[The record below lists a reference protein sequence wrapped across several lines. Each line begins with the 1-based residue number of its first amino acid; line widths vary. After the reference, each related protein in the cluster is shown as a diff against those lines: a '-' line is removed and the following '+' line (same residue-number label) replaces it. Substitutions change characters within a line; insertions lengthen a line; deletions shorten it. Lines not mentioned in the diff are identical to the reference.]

1 MLQQIITCFLSL
13 ANSPAQGYNTLD
25 KAKGGAA
32 MEALARNIFDV
43 IEEGQFKL
51 GYREEAIRLYYPLAS
66 LNAFMDAS
74 FDSAQMRE
82 ALARFAMRHRETFG
96 EIAVSSKGDRFC
108 LTVPPEG
115 VEAVHTRANENGFLA
130 EFIRAIERHGT
141 TIDDLLAVFRR
152 HSQHVVAQP
161 LHNGEFDYLVYFAD
175 GVPDAYR
182 YCIAQEPCHMTYH
195 RFTKAD
201 YDAFGF

>member
-1 MLQQIITCFLSL
+1 
-13 ANSPAQGYNTLD
+13 
-25 KAKGGAA
+25 

-43 IEEGQFKL
+43 IEEGQLKL
-51 GYREEAIRLYYPLAS
+51 GYRREAIRLYYPLAS
-66 LNAFMDAS
+66 LNAFMNAS
-74 FDSAQMRE
+74 CDLAQMHA
-82 ALARFAMRHRETFG
+82 ALRDFAMRHREVFG

-115 VEAVHTRANENGFLA
+115 VAYVHARANENGFLA
-130 EFIRAIERHGT
+130 EFIRAIERHGA
-141 TIDDLLAVFRR
+141 TIDDLLAVFHR
-152 HSQHVVAQP
+152 HSRHVTVKP